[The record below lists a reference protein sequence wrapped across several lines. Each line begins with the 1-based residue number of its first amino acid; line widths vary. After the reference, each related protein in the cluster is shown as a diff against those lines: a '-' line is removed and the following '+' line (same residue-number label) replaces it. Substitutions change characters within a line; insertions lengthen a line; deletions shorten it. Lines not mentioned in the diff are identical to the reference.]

1 MDTDKRLS
9 FLFFLAFRVH
19 MPTATVVIL
28 LGHLFI
34 FAYLHAKCA
43 FDLPEEH
50 ITGAPA
56 PFPGLAG
63 YKCFGFSSLRP
74 ELLKHIYRL

>member
-1 MDTDKRLS
+1 
-9 FLFFLAFRVH
+9 
-19 MPTATVVIL
+19 MPAVTVVIL

-50 ITGAPA
+50 ITEAPTA
-56 PFPGLAG
+56 FPGLSWLQV
-63 YKCFGFSSLRP
+63 FWFLIP
-74 ELLKHIYRL
+74 ETRAT